1 MTNTNRHSLYDRY
14 MSASDTWHT
23 HRKGCVPCSSP
34 SGPRCPDGNGLW
46 ERLVRLQDAYL
57 THLRTKGSTS

>member
-1 MTNTNRHSLYDRY
+1 

-34 SGPRCPDGNGLW
+34 TGPRCPDGDGLW